1 MTEKQKQLNPLLID
15 KRVMARNVA
24 AGRISQE
31 EAESYLA
38 QLPDNTG
45 NFEDIAPLIYGDD
58 TTKTAE

>member
-1 MTEKQKQLNPLLID
+1 MTEKKKQLNPLLID

-24 AGRISQE
+24 AGRLSQE

-38 QLPDNTG
+38 QLPDNAG